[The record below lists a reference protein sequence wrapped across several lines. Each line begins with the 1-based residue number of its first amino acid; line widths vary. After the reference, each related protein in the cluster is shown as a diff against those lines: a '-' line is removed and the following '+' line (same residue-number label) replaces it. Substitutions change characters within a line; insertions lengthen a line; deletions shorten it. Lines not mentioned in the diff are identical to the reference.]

1 MLIYTLVMVILLAIC
16 VVVLI
21 GFMIEYYIDTDKIS
35 KKLFRNV
42 IILSIFLLANVLTH
56 IAVIQRL

>member
-1 MLIYTLVMVILLAIC
+1 MLIYTLVMLILLAIC
-16 VVVLI
+16 VGVLI

>member
-16 VVVLI
+16 VGVLI
-21 GFMIEYYIDTDKIS
+21 GFMLEYYIDTDKIS

>member
-16 VVVLI
+16 VGVLI